1 MALRIGIPIYYQAPP
16 DDGDIQR
23 APEYVIP
30 ITYVNAVLGMGAS
43 PLLVPG
49 VGKDK
54 LDIPHFLDQ
63 IDGLLLAGGN
73 DIDASYLNEEAV
85 AWTQNPNP
93 ARDETEMEL
102 LRQARAM
109 GIPVLGICR
118 GHQVINVACGGTM
131 IPDVAHFRPG
141 SMKHSQTGYRYDE
154 WHTVKIAP
162 ESKFSKIIGDT
173 RLVTNSLHHQ
183 AVDKVAEGFVA
194 CGWNETDG
202 IIEAIESVNPE
213 EFCLGVQFHPE
224 DMWNRSE
231 PIHNIFK
238 AFAEA
243 AKAYAQRK

>member
-16 DDGDIQR
+16 NDGDIQR

-49 VGKDK
+49 VGVDK
-54 LDIPHFLDQ
+54 LDIHQFLSQ
-63 IDGLLLAGGN
+63 IDGLLLAGGS
-73 DIDASYLNEEAV
+73 DVDSAFYNEAAA
-85 AWTQNPNP
+85 AWTMNADPK
-93 ARDETEMEL
+93 RDETEMEL

-118 GHQVINVACGGTM
+118 GCQVINITFGGTL
-131 IPDVAHFRPG
+131 IPDIPHFKPG
-141 SMKHSQTGYRYDE
+141 SMKHSQTGYRYDQ

-162 ESKFSKIIGDT
+162 GSKFARVIGDT

-183 AVDKVAEGFVA
+183 AVDQVAEGFVA
-194 CGWNETDG
+194 SAWNETDG
-202 IIEAIESVNPE
+202 ITEAIESVTPE

-224 DMWNRSE
+224 DMWDRSE

-243 AKAYAQRK
+243 AQKYAKSK